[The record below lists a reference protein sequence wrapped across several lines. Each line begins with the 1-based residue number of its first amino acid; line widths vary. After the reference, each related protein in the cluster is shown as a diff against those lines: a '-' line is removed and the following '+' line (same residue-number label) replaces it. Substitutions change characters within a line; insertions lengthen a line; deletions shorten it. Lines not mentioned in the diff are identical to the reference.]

1 MNIEYE
7 ENGKKCWKKQNI
19 YVCHVTTRP
28 DSLFSPAE
36 VL

>member
-7 ENGKKCWKKQNI
+7 ENGEKYWEKQNM

-28 DSLFSPAE
+28 DSLLPSAG